1 MERTTFRN
9 VVPGIV
15 EMGGEEAAVQALVAL
30 SCPPH
35 VALN

>member
-1 MERTTFRN
+1 MKRTTFRN
-9 VVPGIV
+9 VVPGVV
-15 EMGGEEAAVQALVAL
+15 EMGGEEPTVQALVTL